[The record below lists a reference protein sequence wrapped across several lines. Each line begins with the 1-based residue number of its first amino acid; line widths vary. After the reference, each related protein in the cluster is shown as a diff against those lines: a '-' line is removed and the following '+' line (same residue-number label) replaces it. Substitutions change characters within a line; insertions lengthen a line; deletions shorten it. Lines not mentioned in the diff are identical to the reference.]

1 MHYLIDGHNLIAKIP
16 DINLNDPNDEV
27 ELILRL
33 KSWAAANPKRKVT
46 VYFDGGLPGGI
57 EQRLST
63 SDIKVIFAPEGKTAD
78 SLIIKRIR
86 KIKNPPEH
94 TLVTS
99 DQQIITEAQK
109 RRLRHLRAET
119 FAAKMGQEK
128 QKRTA
133 PPPSETDDPQISDLE
148 VAEWLELFG
157 PEPEIPQRPKP
168 SRPPSTRPPSTR
180 PAKKATPKRKS
191 KSRRS
196 LRELKRTDRKLDDDE
211 LSEWIDLFGPD

>member
-16 DINLNDPNDEV
+16 DIDLNDPNDEV

-33 KSWAAANPKRKVT
+33 KSWAAASPKRKVT

-63 SDIKVIFAPEGKTAD
+63 SDIKVIFAPEGRTAD

-86 KIKNPPEH
+86 KIKNPPEY
-94 TLVTS
+94 TLVSS
-99 DQQIITEAQK
+99 DQQIITAAQK
-109 RRLRHLRAET
+109 RHLRHLRSEA
-119 FAAKMGQEK
+119 FAQKMGQEK
-128 QKRTA
+128 RKRTA
-133 PPPSETDDPQISDLE
+133 PPPPSSETDDPHNSERE

-157 PEPEIPQRPKP
+157 PEPKTTKKPRPPRRKKKQSRPKP
-168 SRPPSTRPPSTR
+168 
-180 PAKKATPKRKS
+180 

-196 LRELKRTDRKLDDDE
+196 MQELKRADKKLDDDE
-211 LSEWIDLFGPD
+211 LSEWLDLFGQK

>member
-16 DINLNDPNDEV
+16 DIDLNDPNDEV

-33 KSWAAANPKRKVT
+33 KSWAAASPKRKVT

-57 EQRLST
+57 EHRLST
-63 SDIKVIFAPEGKTAD
+63 SDIKVIFTPEGTTAD

-86 KIKNPPEH
+86 KIQNPPEY

-99 DQQIITEAQK
+99 DHQIIAAAQK
-109 RRLRHLRAET
+109 RRLHHLRSEA
-119 FAAKMGQEK
+119 FSVQMGQEK

-133 PPPSETDDPQISDLE
+133 PPSPLPETDDPKISDGE

-157 PEPEIPQRPKP
+157 PEPEIKKKPKP
-168 SRPPSTRPPSTR
+168 SPRLSKKK
-180 PAKKATPKRKS
+180 AKKS
-191 KSRRS
+191 KPMPRRS
-196 LRELKRTDRKLDDDE
+196 LQELKRTDKKLDDDE
-211 LSEWIDLFGPD
+211 LSEWLDLFKNN